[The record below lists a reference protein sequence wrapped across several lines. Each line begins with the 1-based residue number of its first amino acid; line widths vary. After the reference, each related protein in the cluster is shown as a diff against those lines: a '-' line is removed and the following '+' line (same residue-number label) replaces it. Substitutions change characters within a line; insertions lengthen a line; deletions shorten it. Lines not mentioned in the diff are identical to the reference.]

1 MDNMEATQN
10 QEVNVDDDID
20 VQIEDQTE
28 EKQATSSEDE
38 LENYTKSV
46 SKRVNKLN
54 DRIKQEAER
63 AAYLEAQ
70 LLKKEQ
76 ENQTLKNQTVELN
89 TNLFAKEEESLASK
103 EREADQLYRKAV
115 EANDAELLS
124 KADTLKSDIAIQKE
138 KIRLAKQR
146 QEQQNVQRVQ
156 QPQEQA
162 VQYQQQQPQQEA
174 VEPTQEALGWYE
186 NNKWY
191 GDSSDPQNAQATQFA
206 YFTHFNL
213 VNEGFEPDS
222 DDYYNELN
230 QRVYKVYPHL
240 QGEEP
245 VEKNEGRPAVQRVAS
260 TSVGS
265 RQQTQ
270 GRKNGVTF
278 SKSEIE
284 RLKGLKPYNMSE
296 DQWLKR
302 VAKEKL
308 KAQQKG
314 A

>member
-1 MDNMEATQN
+1 MEATQN

-70 LLKKEQ
+70 LLRKEQ
-76 ENQTLKNQTVELN
+76 ENQALKTQTVELN

-146 QEQQNVQRVQ
+146 QEQQNVQQVQ

-302 VAKEKL
+302 VAKEKI

>member
-70 LLKKEQ
+70 LLRKEQ
-76 ENQTLKNQTVELN
+76 ENQALKNQTVELN

-138 KIRLAKQR
+138 KIRLVKQR

-156 QPQEQA
+156 QPQEQP
-162 VQYQQQQPQQEA
+162 VQYQQPQQEV

>member
-1 MDNMEATQN
+1 MEATQN
-10 QEVNVDDDID
+10 QEVNIDDDID

-76 ENQTLKNQTVELN
+76 ENQALKNQTVELN

-146 QEQQNVQRVQ
+146 QEQQNVQQVQ
-156 QPQEQA
+156 QPQEQP
-162 VQYQQQQPQQEA
+162 VQYQQQPQQEV

>member
-1 MDNMEATQN
+1 MEATQN
-10 QEVNVDDDID
+10 QEVNIDDDID

-63 AAYLEAQ
+63 AAYLEAL

-76 ENQTLKNQTVELN
+76 ENQALKNQTVELN
-89 TNLFAKEEESLASK
+89 TNLFAKEEESLVSK
-103 EREADQLYRKAV
+103 EREADQLYRRAV

-156 QPQEQA
+156 QPQEQP
-162 VQYQQQQPQQEA
+162 VQYQQPQQQV

>member
-1 MDNMEATQN
+1 MEATQN
-10 QEVNVDDDID
+10 QEVNIDDDID

-76 ENQTLKNQTVELN
+76 ENQALKNQTVELN

-156 QPQEQA
+156 QPQEQP
-162 VQYQQQQPQQEA
+162 VQYQQQPQQEA

>member
-70 LLKKEQ
+70 LLRKEQ
-76 ENQTLKNQTVELN
+76 ENQALKTQTVELN

-146 QEQQNVQRVQ
+146 QEQQNVQQVQ

>member
-1 MDNMEATQN
+1 MEATQN

-70 LLKKEQ
+70 LLRKEQ
-76 ENQTLKNQTVELN
+76 ENQALKNQTVELN

-138 KIRLAKQR
+138 KIRLVKQR

-156 QPQEQA
+156 QPQEQP
-162 VQYQQQQPQQEA
+162 VQYQQPQQEV

>member
-1 MDNMEATQN
+1 MEATQN
-10 QEVNVDDDID
+10 QEVNIDDDID

-76 ENQTLKNQTVELN
+76 ENQALKNQTVELN

-103 EREADQLYRKAV
+103 EREADQLYRRAV

-156 QPQEQA
+156 QPQEQP
-162 VQYQQQQPQQEA
+162 VQYQQPQQQV

>member
-1 MDNMEATQN
+1 MEATQN

-76 ENQTLKNQTVELN
+76 ENQALKTQTVELN

-156 QPQEQA
+156 QPQEQP
-162 VQYQQQQPQQEA
+162 VQYQQPQQEV

>member
-1 MDNMEATQN
+1 MEATQN
-10 QEVNVDDDID
+10 ENVNIDDDID
-20 VQIEDQTE
+20 VQIEDQTTE
-28 EKQATSSEDE
+28 GAQASSQEDE
-38 LENYTKSV
+38 LEKYTKSV

-54 DRIKQEAER
+54 DRIRQEAER
-63 AAYLEAQ
+63 AAYLEQQ

-76 ENQTLKNQTVELN
+76 QVQALTNQTAELN
-89 TNLFAKEEESLASK
+89 TNLFAKEEEALASK

-115 EANDAELLS
+115 ESSDAELLS

-146 QEQQNVQRVQ
+146 QEQLKAQPVQ
-156 QPQEQA
+156 QQEQQ
-162 VQYQQQQPQQEA
+162 VQYQQQPQQQQA
-174 VEPTQEALGWYE
+174 VEPTQEALSWYE

-222 DDYYNELN
+222 DEYYDELN
-230 QRVYKVYPHL
+230 TRVYKVYPNL
-240 QGEEP
+240 QQGEVVGKSED
-245 VEKNEGRPAVQRVAS
+245 KPAVQRVAS
-260 TSVGS
+260 ASVGS

-284 RLKGLKPYNMSE
+284 RLRGLKPYNMSE

-302 VAKEKL
+302 VAKEKM

>member
-10 QEVNVDDDID
+10 QEVNIDDDID

-76 ENQTLKNQTVELN
+76 ENQALKTQTVELN

-156 QPQEQA
+156 QPQEQP
-162 VQYQQQQPQQEA
+162 VQYQQPQQEV

>member
-10 QEVNVDDDID
+10 QEVNIDDDID

-76 ENQTLKNQTVELN
+76 ENQALKNQTVELN

-103 EREADQLYRKAV
+103 EREADQLYRRAV

-156 QPQEQA
+156 QPQEQP
-162 VQYQQQQPQQEA
+162 VQYQQPQQEV

>member
-1 MDNMEATQN
+1 MEATQN

>member
-1 MDNMEATQN
+1 MEATQN

-76 ENQTLKNQTVELN
+76 ENQALKTQTVELN

-146 QEQQNVQRVQ
+146 QEQQNVQQVQ
-156 QPQEQA
+156 QPQEQP

>member
-1 MDNMEATQN
+1 MEATQN
-10 QEVNVDDDID
+10 ENVNIDDDID
-20 VQIEDQTE
+20 VQIEDQTTE
-28 EKQATSSEDE
+28 GAQASSQEDE
-38 LENYTKSV
+38 LEKYTKSV

-54 DRIKQEAER
+54 DRIRQEAER
-63 AAYLEAQ
+63 AAYLEQQ

-76 ENQTLKNQTVELN
+76 QVQALTSQTAELN
-89 TNLFAKEEESLASK
+89 TNLFAKEEEALASK

-115 EANDAELLS
+115 ESSDAELLS

-146 QEQQNVQRVQ
+146 QEQLKAQPVQ
-156 QPQEQA
+156 QQEQQ
-162 VQYQQQQPQQEA
+162 VQYQQQPQQQQA
-174 VEPTQEALGWYE
+174 VEPTQEALSWYE

-222 DDYYNELN
+222 DEYYDELN
-230 QRVYKVYPHL
+230 TRVYKVYPNL
-240 QGEEP
+240 QQGEVVGKSED
-245 VEKNEGRPAVQRVAS
+245 KPAVQRVAS
-260 TSVGS
+260 ASVGS

-284 RLKGLKPYNMSE
+284 RLRGLKPYNMSE

-302 VAKEKL
+302 VAKEKM

>member
-10 QEVNVDDDID
+10 QEVNIDDDID

-63 AAYLEAQ
+63 AAYLEAL

-76 ENQTLKNQTVELN
+76 ENQALKNQTVELN
-89 TNLFAKEEESLASK
+89 TNLFAKEEESLVSK
-103 EREADQLYRKAV
+103 EREADQLYRRAV

-156 QPQEQA
+156 QPQEQP
-162 VQYQQQQPQQEA
+162 VQYQQPQQQV

>member
-1 MDNMEATQN
+1 MEATQN
-10 QEVNVDDDID
+10 QEVNIDDDID

-76 ENQTLKNQTVELN
+76 ENQALKTQTVELN

-103 EREADQLYRKAV
+103 EREADQLYRRAV

-156 QPQEQA
+156 QPQEQP
-162 VQYQQQQPQQEA
+162 VQYQQPQQEV

-222 DDYYNELN
+222 DEYYNELN

>member
-1 MDNMEATQN
+1 
-10 QEVNVDDDID
+10 
-20 VQIEDQTE
+20 
-28 EKQATSSEDE
+28 
-38 LENYTKSV
+38 
-46 SKRVNKLN
+46 
-54 DRIKQEAER
+54 
-63 AAYLEAQ
+63 
-70 LLKKEQ
+70 
-76 ENQTLKNQTVELN
+76 
-89 TNLFAKEEESLASK
+89 LASK

-146 QEQQNVQRVQ
+146 QEQQNVQQVQ
-156 QPQEQA
+156 QPQEQP
-162 VQYQQQQPQQEA
+162 VQYQQPQQEV

>member
-76 ENQTLKNQTVELN
+76 ENQALKTQTVELN

-156 QPQEQA
+156 QPQEQP
-162 VQYQQQQPQQEA
+162 VQYQQQPQQEA

>member
-1 MDNMEATQN
+1 MEATQN

-76 ENQTLKNQTVELN
+76 ENQALKNQTVELN

-156 QPQEQA
+156 QPQEQP
-162 VQYQQQQPQQEA
+162 VQYQQPQQEV

>member
-10 QEVNVDDDID
+10 QEVNIDDDID

-63 AAYLEAQ
+63 AAYLEAL

-76 ENQTLKNQTVELN
+76 ENQALKNQTVELN

-103 EREADQLYRKAV
+103 EREADQLYRRAV

-146 QEQQNVQRVQ
+146 QEQQNLQRVQ
-156 QPQEQA
+156 QPQEQP
-162 VQYQQQQPQQEA
+162 VQYQQPQQEV

>member
-1 MDNMEATQN
+1 MEATQN
-10 QEVNVDDDID
+10 QEVNIDDDID

-63 AAYLEAQ
+63 VAYLEAQ

-76 ENQTLKNQTVELN
+76 ENQALKNQTVELN

-156 QPQEQA
+156 QPQEQY
-162 VQYQQQQPQQEA
+162 VQYQQPQQEV

>member
-1 MDNMEATQN
+1 MEATQN
-10 QEVNVDDDID
+10 QEVNIDDDID

-28 EKQATSSEDE
+28 EKQVTSSEDE

-76 ENQTLKNQTVELN
+76 ENQALKNQTVELN

-103 EREADQLYRKAV
+103 EREADQLYRRAV

-146 QEQQNVQRVQ
+146 QEQQNLQRVQ
-156 QPQEQA
+156 QPQEQP
-162 VQYQQQQPQQEA
+162 VQYQQPQQQV

>member
-1 MDNMEATQN
+1 MEATQN
-10 QEVNVDDDID
+10 ENVNVEDDID
-20 VQIEDQTE
+20 VQIEDQTVE
-28 EKQATSSEDE
+28 TKAESQDDE

-54 DRIKQEAER
+54 DRIREQAEK
-63 AAYLEAQ
+63 AAYLEQQ

-76 ENQTLKNQTVELN
+76 ENQALKTQTVELN
-89 TNLFAKEEESLASK
+89 SNLFAKEEESLASK
-103 EREADQLYRKAV
+103 EREADQLYKKAV
-115 EANDAELLS
+115 EASDAELLS
-124 KADTLKSDIAIQKE
+124 KADSLKSEIAIQKE

-146 QEQQNVQRVQ
+146 QEQQKVQLAE
-156 QPQEQA
+156 QPQQNV
-162 VQYQQQQPQQEA
+162 VQYQQQQPQQEV
-174 VEPTQEALGWYE
+174 VEPTQEALSWYE

-213 VNEGFEPDS
+213 VNEGYEPDS

-230 QRVYKVYPHL
+230 QRVYKVYPNL
-240 QGEEP
+240 QGEET
-245 VEKNEGRPAVQRVAS
+245 VEKSEGRPAVQRVAS
-260 TSVGS
+260 AAVGS

-270 GRKNGVTF
+270 AKKNGVTF
-278 SKSEIE
+278 SKTEIE
-284 RLKGLKPYNMSE
+284 RLRGLKPYNMSE

>member
-1 MDNMEATQN
+1 MEATQN

-70 LLKKEQ
+70 LLRKEQ
-76 ENQTLKNQTVELN
+76 ENQALKTQTVELN

-146 QEQQNVQRVQ
+146 QEQQNVQQVQ

>member
-10 QEVNVDDDID
+10 QEVNIDDDID

-63 AAYLEAQ
+63 AAYLEAL

-76 ENQTLKNQTVELN
+76 ENQALKNQTVELN

-103 EREADQLYRKAV
+103 EREADQLYRRAV

-156 QPQEQA
+156 QPQEQP
-162 VQYQQQQPQQEA
+162 VQYQQPQQQV

>member
-1 MDNMEATQN
+1 MEATQN
-10 QEVNVDDDID
+10 QEVNIDDDID

-76 ENQTLKNQTVELN
+76 ENQALKNQTVELN

-103 EREADQLYRKAV
+103 EREADQLYRRAV

-146 QEQQNVQRVQ
+146 QEQQNLQRVQ
-156 QPQEQA
+156 QPQEQP
-162 VQYQQQQPQQEA
+162 VQYQQPQQEV

>member
-76 ENQTLKNQTVELN
+76 ENQALKTQTVELN

-146 QEQQNVQRVQ
+146 QEQQNVQQVQ
-156 QPQEQA
+156 QPQEQPA
-162 VQYQQQQPQQEA
+162 QYQQQPQQEA